1 MNFGL
6 LHWRN
11 AISGNFLMFQSQAMK
26 IPQIREI
33 WKQALTE
40 MNCCALR
47 ISISPTHRENI
58 FL

>member
-26 IPQIREI
+26 IPQIKEI
-33 WKQALTE
+33 WKQVLTE
-40 MNCCALR
+40 MNCCALQ
-47 ISISPTHRENI
+47 ISILPTHRENI
-58 FL
+58 FS